1 MRMGKSQGQALQ
13 ALKSQRFYSST
24 KKSSVRMGQE
34 VVERGELLNNMFSDE
49 NNLPIEQFL
58 KLQNDRV
65 YLTERSY

>member
-1 MRMGKSQGQALQ
+1 
-13 ALKSQRFYSST
+13 
-24 KKSSVRMGQE
+24 MGQE